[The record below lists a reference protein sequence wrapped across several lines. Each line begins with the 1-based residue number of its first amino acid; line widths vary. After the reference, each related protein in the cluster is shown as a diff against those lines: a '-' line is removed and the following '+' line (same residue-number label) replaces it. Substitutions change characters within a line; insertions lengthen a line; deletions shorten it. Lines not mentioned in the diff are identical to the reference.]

1 MQKSML
7 RFLSRAD
14 LISLL
19 NTTLGFLAIIVLLSD
34 LIDWEPLRIKVSFS
48 LILLAL
54 IADGLDGVV
63 ARKYGKSQIG
73 GYLDSMADMTS
84 TCIATS
90 IFIYM
95 MCLKKDL
102 EPVSGHVYEHVG
114 LLLVLIFF
122 LSMGTVRLVSF
133 HILKNK
139 HYFVGFPAPAA
150 AILLVT
156 VTYLKI
162 DIKIDI
168 IYLLL
173 IIFITS
179 IAMVA
184 NIRFPKPGFK
194 ISAIATALIFFT
206 FINFL
211 LAGSYYSVGPQA
223 LLVALLIYAIA
234 GPIYVKFFV
243 KEG

>member
-1 MQKSML
+1 ML
-7 RFLSRAD
+7 RFLSLAD
-14 LISLL
+14 VVSLT
-19 NTTLGFLAIIVLLSD
+19 NATLGFLAIVVLLSD

-63 ARKYGKSQIG
+63 ARKYGKSEIG

-90 IFIYM
+90 VFIYM
-95 MCLKKDL
+95 IYVDSVLCCA
-102 EPVSGHVYEHVG
+102 YEHIV
-114 LLLVLIFF
+114 LLLVLILF
-122 LSMGTVRLVSF
+122 LTFGTVRLVSF

-139 HYFVGFPAPAA
+139 HYFVGFPAPAG
-150 AILLVT
+150 AILVLT
-156 VTYLKI
+156 VAYLKI
-162 DIKIDI
+162 DFV
-168 IYLLL
+168 YLLL
-173 IIFITS
+173 AVFITS

-194 ISAIATALIFFT
+194 IGAIATILIFFT

-211 LAGSYYSVGPQA
+211 LAESYYSAGPLA
-223 LLVALLIYAIA
+223 LLMAILIYAIA
-234 GPIYVKFFV
+234 GPVYIKFFV
-243 KEG
+243 KECQ

>member
-1 MQKSML
+1 ML
-7 RFLSRAD
+7 SFLSLAD
-14 LISLL
+14 VISLL
-19 NTTLGFLAIIVLLSD
+19 NTTLGFLAIVVLLSD

-54 IADGLDGVV
+54 IADGLDGAV
-63 ARKYGKSQIG
+63 ARKFRKSEIG

-84 TCIATS
+84 TCVATS

-95 MCLKKDL
+95 IYLKKDL
-102 EPVSGHVYEHVG
+102 GPVSGHVYEHVG

-133 HILKNK
+133 HLLKNK
-139 HYFVGFPAPAA
+139 HYFIGFPAPAG
-150 AILLVT
+150 AILLLT
-156 VTYLKI
+156 VAYLKI
-162 DIKIDI
+162 DIM
-168 IYLLL
+168 YLLV
-173 IIFITS
+173 IVFITS

-194 ISAIATALIFFT
+194 IGAIATVLIFFT

-211 LAGSYYSVGPQA
+211 LAGSYYSIGPQA
-223 LLVALLIYAIA
+223 LLGALLIYVIA

-243 KEG
+243 KENQ